1 MLGFSQLRAF
11 EAVTRT
17 GSFTKAAERL
27 HVTIPAVSLQIRQLE
42 REHGVRLFDRIGRRV
57 RLTPAGEAL
66 RQYAD
71 RIFTLARDAE
81 RALQGTADFRGTRL
95 RLAATPTTAGYYL
108 ASFWK
113 RLRRRYPGLQLEVS
127 VHNTRVVRER
137 LLAFDDDLGMLG
149 GPAEQG
155 ALIVRSFARDTMVAI
170 VSPDHAWARRK
181 SVTLQALGRELLIL
195 REPGSAGRD
204 RLERA
209 LRTAGIEPRAVM
221 ELASTEAIKQAVEAN
236 GGVGILAR
244 AVVERDVRGGH
255 LRALRVTGGDL
266 RLELA
271 FAYHRE
277 RADSPLL
284 RAVLA
289 AIIGASRP
297 LKTKQ

>member
-27 HVTIPAVSLQIRQLE
+27 RVTIPAVSLQIRQLE
-42 REHGVRLFDRIGRRV
+42 REHGVRLFDRVGRRV
-57 RLTPAGEAL
+57 RLTPAGEML

-71 RIFTLARDAE
+71 RIFTLTHDAE
-81 RALQGTADFRGTRL
+81 RALQGTDDFRGTRL
-95 RLAATPTTAGYYL
+95 RVAATPTTAGYYL
-108 ASFWK
+108 APFWK

-127 VHNTRVVRER
+127 VHNTRAVRQR
-137 LLAFDDDLGMLG
+137 LLALEDDLGMLG
-149 GPAEQG
+149 GATEDG
-155 ALIVRSFARDTMVAI
+155 ALIVRPFARDTMVAI
-170 VSPDHAWARRK
+170 VSPEHPWARRRA
-181 SVTLQALGRELLIL
+181 VTLQALGREPLIL

-209 LRTAGIEPRAVM
+209 LRAAGIEPHAVM
-221 ELASTEAIKQAVEAN
+221 EMTSTEAIKQAVEAN

-244 AVVERDVRGGH
+244 AVVARDVRGGH
-255 LRALRVTGGDL
+255 LRALAVRGGDL
-266 RLELA
+266 TIELA

-284 RAVLA
+284 RAVLDVVSPA
-289 AIIGASRP
+289 PRHLRSI
-297 LKTKQ
+297 